1 MELQILCL
9 GTTYIPS
16 VEIHKQT
23 IIVSCENLHKIPRD
37 FSCTRGNGSLKHSHL
52 GGESYFLEH
61 SDERDIR
68 LISADVV
75 SFWCPGVK
83 NYYPRT
89 RRAQDTGFQ
98 KKSLFLK
105 KSLRKI
111 AVRADSDG
119 DF

>member
-1 MELQILCL
+1 MISRMLKRTEKLLRISFNSAFKILANKL
-9 GTTYIPS
+9 
-16 VEIHKQT
+16 
-23 IIVSCENLHKIPRD
+23 RA
-37 FSCTRGNGSLKHSHL
+37 RGHL

-83 NYYPRT
+83 NAYPRT

-98 KKSLFLK
+98 KKSIFLK

-111 AVRADSDG
+111 AVRVCSGG